1 VLTIV
6 IVDMRSLGRVHR
18 YRRYRGTRGSIER
31 WNYPG
36 TRSDRRRWRRHCS
49 KFELFYSRSQKTSEN
64 DSGFELRAQARRLSW
79 QADRSGRV
87 KKGRDKRRYETN
99 GSVY

>member
-31 WNYPG
+31 
-36 TRSDRRRWRRHCS
+36 
-49 KFELFYSRSQKTSEN
+49 
-64 DSGFELRAQARRLSW
+64 
-79 QADRSGRV
+79 
-87 KKGRDKRRYETN
+87 
-99 GSVY
+99 